1 MIAMR
6 SIAVA
11 VVLLAAAFHEKP
23 VHAQEA
29 VPNMPQEQFDALVNA
44 ISKSVLEKLKS
55 EGLPAQKAAPTKS
68 DPAKGS
74 NKEEPDELAF
84 FEQQA
89 ETVMQASPLF
99 GEHLAAIPPML
110 DESAK
115 GGRALGRLLLLLT
128 LAVGGALVAE
138 ALVRL
143 VPGTLRHRIAAGAV
157 AERGLRSLNQ
167 LGLLALL
174 DGLAVLAFWLVCRAA
189 NATWFAVAAVQ
200 NEFAAGVL
208 MAALLWRL
216 YALVFRLILRP
227 GLPAARLCQVDD
239 QEARALYWRVSAVLL
254 FAIAGRL
261 LFYLLEATQPPAEA
275 IAAGRVLSAPIVL
288 AVFVWFVVR
297 SKEAARQW
305 FGGLGR
311 VAPVAGFI
319 GRHWVGLGIT
329 FFTAAVAT
337 QIYGAISEHLD
348 VPKALMLTIG
358 LIAGLLVFETLMQAL
373 VRRLDSQLSGFTP
386 AGDMPKLPDVIA
398 RCVRVAVLIGI
409 GVAIARS
416 WVVNVFRMVDASA
429 WDQLTRDSRTAGV
442 TLFSAFVLWE
452 LFNYV
457 GNSYVARKTAN
468 GSIGS
473 AISRL
478 GTLMPML
485 RVTLGIILATVAI
498 LIALENIGVNVTPLL
513 AGVSV
518 LGLALSFGSQ
528 TLVKD
533 IVSGIFYL
541 ADDAFRVGEYIAC
554 DKGQGTVESF
564 TLRSVRLRNQ
574 NGQVHTIPFGDL
586 GQITN
591 SSRDW
596 AAVKFDLRVARDT
609 DLEKLRQATKKI
621 GAAMMEVPEL
631 KAELLEPLK
640 MQGVAEVADN
650 ALLIRFKFT
659 ARPGNPG
666 MIQNEAVTRML
677 RTFPELGIE
686 FAK

>member
-1 MIAMR
+1 MRWIAT
-6 SIAVA
+6 A
-11 VVLLAAAFHEKP
+11 VVALAAISPQKP
-23 VHAQEA
+23 VHAQGT
-29 VPNMPQEQFDALVNA
+29 VPPNMPQEQFDALVNA

-55 EGLPAQKAAPTKS
+55 EGVPAQNAAPTKS
-68 DPAKGS
+68 DPAKGG
-74 NKEEPDELAF
+74 NKEEPDEIAL

-89 ETVMQASPLF
+89 EKVMQASPLF
-99 GEHLAAIPPML
+99 GEHLAAILPML
-110 DESAK
+110 DESAR
-115 GGRALGRLLLLLT
+115 GGRGLGRLLLLLMV
-128 LAVGGALVAE
+128 AVGGALAAE

-143 VPGTLRHRIAAGAV
+143 VPGTLRHQIAAGAV

-189 NATWFAVAAVQ
+189 NATWFAGAAVQ
-200 NEFAAGVL
+200 DRLAVGVL
-208 MAALLWRL
+208 MAALLWRV

-227 GLPAARLCQVDD
+227 RLPDARLCQVDD
-239 QEARALYWRVSAVLL
+239 REARALYRRVSAVLL
-254 FAIAGRL
+254 FVIAGRL
-261 LFYLLEATQPPAEA
+261 LFYLLDATKPPPEA
-275 IAAGRVLSAPIVL
+275 IAAGRVLTAPIGL
-288 AVFVWFVVR
+288 AVFIWLVVR

-305 FGGLGR
+305 FGGLGA

-319 GRHWVGLGIT
+319 GHHWVGLGVS
-329 FFTAAVAT
+329 FFTAAIAT
-337 QIYGAISEHLD
+337 QVYGAISEYLD
-348 VPKALMLTIG
+348 VPKALLLTVT
-358 LIAGLLVFETLMQAL
+358 LVAGLLVFETLMQAL
-373 VRRLDSQLSGFTP
+373 VRRLDSQLAGFTS
-386 AGDMPKLPDVIA
+386 AGDTPKLPDVIA
-398 RCVRVAVLIGI
+398 RCVRVAVLIGVI
-409 GVAIARS
+409 VAIAES
-416 WVVNVFRMVDASA
+416 WVVNVFRLVDASA
-429 WDQLTRDSRTAGV
+429 WKELARSSQTAGI
-442 TLFSAFVLWE
+442 TLFAAFVIWE

-457 GNSYVARKTAN
+457 ANNYVARRIGN
-468 GSIGS
+468 GSVAS
-473 AISRL
+473 AMSRL

-485 RVTLGIILATVAI
+485 RVMVGVVLATVAI
-498 LIALENIGVNVTPLL
+498 LIALENIGVNITPLV

-564 TLRSVRLRNQ
+564 TLRSVRLRNK

-586 GQITN
+586 GQISN
-591 SSRDW
+591 FSRDW
-596 AAVKFDLRVARDT
+596 AAVQFELRVARDT
-609 DLEKLRQATKKI
+609 DLDKLRRVTKKI
-621 GAAMMEVPEL
+621 GADMMEVPEL

-677 RTFPELGIE
+677 RNFPELGID